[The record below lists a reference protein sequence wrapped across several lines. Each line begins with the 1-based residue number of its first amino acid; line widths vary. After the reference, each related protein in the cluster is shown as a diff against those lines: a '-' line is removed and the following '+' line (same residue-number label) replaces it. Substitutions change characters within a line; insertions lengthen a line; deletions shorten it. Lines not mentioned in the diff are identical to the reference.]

1 MEFFFFSEKRNRFS
15 LEKMMGFSVFSLILA
30 TIMCANGLA
39 ILSETRFLPKIG
51 LAPPPNFAPGAPSG
65 PNAFSTMATSTQ
77 SSSSPAYLR
86 ISIFLQSVRMLLR
99 WPLMIINWIFIAI
112 IIITY

>member
-1 MEFFFFSEKRNRFS
+1 
-15 LEKMMGFSVFSLILA
+15 MGFSVFSLILA

-51 LAPPPNFAPGAPSG
+51 LAPPPNFAPGGPSG
-65 PNAFSTMATSTQ
+65 SNAFSAMP
-77 SSSSPAYLR
+77 SSSQSRSAPPYLR

-99 WPLMIINWIFIAI
+99 WPLMIINWIFIVI